1 MHRCDES
8 LALDKQLAKVIE
20 ETTPDFSTV
29 LKPGDTLIWGQATS
43 EPLTLTRALTRQRQ
57 HLPRVRL
64 MMGIDLSQTIR
75 PEHHDAFD
83 FAGYCG
89 AGGMRQLA
97 MAGLLDLY
105 PLPYAQLAREIH
117 EGQCKADV
125 VLVQVSSP
133 NAQGQYSLGLSNDWL
148 IPALRSARAVI
159 AEVNAEV
166 PWTHGAISL
175 NESDITLKVA
185 ARHAPLEYSAK
196 APSDTEAKIA
206 ANVARLIEDGATLQV
221 GLGGVASRVFSLLKD
236 RRDLG
241 YHSGLAI
248 DALVDLAESGALTN
262 ARKTIDQG
270 FSVAGILMGS
280 RRLYDFASQNPRFQM
295 RGSEYTHDAQV
306 LRSIDCFVAI
316 NSAIEVDLT
325 GQVNAEVAAGNY
337 VGAVGGAPDFLRGA
351 QASKGGLPII
361 ALPSTERSASRIVAT
376 LSGPVS
382 TPRCDAGLI
391 VTEYGVADLR
401 GLPVRARVKRM
412 IDIAAPAH
420 RESLELQSHQVLKR
434 LA

>member
-1 MHRCDES
+1 MG
-8 LALDKQLAKVIE
+8 LNKQLAKVIE

-29 LKPGDTLIWGQATS
+29 LQPGDTLIWGQATS

-105 PLPYAQLAREIH
+105 PLPYSQLAHEIH
-117 EGQCKADV
+117 EGHCKADV

-175 NESDITLKVA
+175 NESDIALKVA

-206 ANVARLIEDGATLQV
+206 ANVASLIEDGATLQV

-280 RRLYDFASQNPRFQM
+280 RRLYDFARQNPKFQM

-306 LRSIDCFVAI
+306 LRSIDRFVAI

-351 QASKGGLPII
+351 HASKGGLPII
-361 ALPSTERSASRIVAT
+361 ALPSTEKSASRIVAT

-391 VTEYGVADLR
+391 VTEHGVADLR
-401 GLPVRARVKRM
+401 GLSLRARVKRM
-412 IDIAAPAH
+412 IDIAAPEH
-420 RESLELQSHQVLKR
+420 RESLELQSDRVLMR
-434 LA
+434 LV

>member
-1 MHRCDES
+1 MG
-8 LALDKQLAKVIE
+8 LNKQLAKVIE

-29 LKPGDTLIWGQATS
+29 LQPGDTLIWGQATS

-105 PLPYAQLAREIH
+105 PLPYSQLAHEIH
-117 EGQCKADV
+117 EGHCKADV

-175 NESDITLKVA
+175 NESDIALKVA

-206 ANVARLIEDGATLQV
+206 ANVASLIEDGATLQV

-236 RRDLG
+236 R
-241 YHSGLAI
+241 SG
-248 DALVDLAESGALTN
+248 S
-262 ARKTIDQG
+262 
-270 FSVAGILMGS
+270 
-280 RRLYDFASQNPRFQM
+280 P
-295 RGSEYTHDAQV
+295 
-306 LRSIDCFVAI
+306 
-316 NSAIEVDLT
+316 
-325 GQVNAEVAAGNY
+325 
-337 VGAVGGAPDFLRGA
+337 
-351 QASKGGLPII
+351 GL
-361 ALPSTERSASRIVAT
+361 
-376 LSGPVS
+376 
-382 TPRCDAGLI
+382 DGL
-391 VTEYGVADLR
+391 
-401 GLPVRARVKRM
+401 
-412 IDIAAPAH
+412 
-420 RESLELQSHQVLKR
+420 
-434 LA
+434 